1 MFSPTASLHA
11 GTPAVQSTVA
21 GVAAAEVAVLL
32 NRRLLLQYKPP
43 WFAFNVTLS
52 FVDVLP

>member
-11 GTPAVQSTVA
+11 GTPAVQSAVA